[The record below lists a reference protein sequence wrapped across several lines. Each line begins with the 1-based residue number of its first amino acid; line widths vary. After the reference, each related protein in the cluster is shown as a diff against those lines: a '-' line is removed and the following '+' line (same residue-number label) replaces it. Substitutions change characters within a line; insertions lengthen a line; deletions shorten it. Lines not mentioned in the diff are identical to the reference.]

1 MAIIIDKQSY
11 PISAKKSIAIQT
23 LMVSSEYDGDEELVK
38 TGPISWRLSPSTLQ
52 DQPLLTYVII
62 RSLNIENKTN
72 HDFIDWQN

>member
-38 TGPISWRLSPSTLQ
+38 TGPIS
-52 DQPLLTYVII
+52 
-62 RSLNIENKTN
+62 
-72 HDFIDWQN
+72 